1 MFRLYTN
8 PLGGGYSA
16 PKGRAPNHGG
26 VYLGDGFMLHHP
38 YNGLSEIEDLY
49 DTGVQAYQISCVGAI
64 RGNTT

>member
-1 MFRLYTN
+1 
-8 PLGGGYSA
+8 
-16 PKGRAPNHGG
+16 
-26 VYLGDGFMLHHP
+26 LGDGFMLHHP